1 MGQNLNEA
9 RPKSRLTRVEA
20 ARKIEQSWCSYRDRQ
35 MFKLLKYAI
44 CAAEHSLT
52 YEVLRKVSPL
62 EADLLRD
69 PVIQARVRFRFG
81 GGEYPPII
89 MFKIFIHSGGQGI
102 KYYCGKKVIKPAS
115 EAASDSLKLMGN
127 RKFYDQLI
135 ADMCQHEKDR
145 ITDEIDVT
153 TMKDYMQY
161 LSHLDECPA
170 ETGGKSNTWRR
181 LTLDAIPRQNIVHDI
196 FGYVEFGLIT
206 PRLAEECPDLLALRP
221 TTQEIQVA
229 SIRAIPLYRKKPQTD
244 YNNPSPVRRSRQA
257 KARVAKMRK
266 MYGMDSPKLQTESY
280 DGVTAAME
288 DSEKDIFD
296 EEDWEDQA
304 DKLYEWTQNLSL
316 DELGMASP

>member
-9 RPKSRLTRVEA
+9 PASSRLTIIEA
-20 ARKIEQSWCSYRDRQ
+20 ARKIERYWCSYRDKQ

-81 GGEYPPII
+81 GAEFPPII
-89 MFKIFIHSGGQGI
+89 LFKIFIHSGGHGV

-115 EAASDSLKLMGN
+115 EAACDSLKLMGN

-135 ADMCQHEKDR
+135 ADTCQHEKDR
-145 ITDEIDVT
+145 VTDETDVT

-170 ETGGKSNTWRR
+170 ATGGKSNTWRR
-181 LTLDAIPRQNIVHDI
+181 LTLEAIPRQNIVHDI
-196 FGYVEFGLIT
+196 FSYVACGIST
-206 PRLAEECPDLLALRP
+206 PRLLEECPDLLALRP
-221 TTQEIQVA
+221 ATQEIQVA
-229 SIRAIPLYRKKPQTD
+229 SIKAIPLYRKKRQVD
-244 YNNPSPVRRSRQA
+244 YTISSPIRRSKQA

-266 MYGMDSPKLQTESY
+266 MFGMDSPKLPESCP
-280 DGVTAAME
+280 GGTPVTQVP
-288 DSEKDIFD
+288 DVDLFQD
-296 EEDWEDQA
+296 EDWEDQA
-304 DKLYEWTQNLSL
+304 DKLYEWTQTLSL
-316 DELGMASP
+316 DELGVTSP